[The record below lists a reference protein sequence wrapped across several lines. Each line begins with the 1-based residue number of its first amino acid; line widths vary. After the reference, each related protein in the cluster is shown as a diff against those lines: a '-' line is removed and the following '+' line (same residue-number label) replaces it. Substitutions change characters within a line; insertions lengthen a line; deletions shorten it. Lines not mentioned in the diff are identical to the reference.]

1 MSAHC
6 APITSISG
14 FPSISSLKRIHLY
27 LSIVWAALV
36 CVPAVFDKA
45 SAGIPPALGQ
55 PTLYDAWTYFL
66 DDFSPVVL
74 SRGTDGHIYF
84 LPYSGD
90 VSVTGLAG
98 APTASGTPS
107 GFGSWGDGDW
117 VIYRGSDSHV
127 HRLYQKPYLDYV
139 YNIIRQ
145 GDTWEWEDLT
155 ASSGAPTA
163 AGNPSG
169 YRRPDGVDSVFYRG
183 SDNHIYEI
191 YQVYDSLYHYYPTP
205 PGFGNLTSLT
215 GAPKA
220 DGDPSAYTRSDGI
233 FSVVYRGQTSRTLDG
248 HVYELYLDGGWSVGD
263 LTALTGAPGATG
275 NPSGYQRSDSVDSVV
290 YRGTN
295 GHIYELY
302 LKRVGREKSWRFG
315 DLTEQTGAPTAS
327 GSPVGY
333 VRSDGINSV
342 VYRGYDGH
350 INEIYLSDGAWNYVD
365 ITAAAGA
372 PNAASSPDGFEGLED
387 IGVNRVVYRGSDNN
401 VYELYLYGGEWSFE
415 NLTQ

>member
-45 SAGIPPALGQ
+45 FAGIPPASGQ
-55 PTLYDAWTYFL
+55 PTLYDKWSY
-66 DDFSPVVL
+66 DFDNHFPVVL
-74 SRGTDGHIYF
+74 SRGTDGHVYEIDTSIND
-84 LPYSGD
+84 L
-90 VSVTGLAG
+90 TALTG
-98 APTASGTPS
+98 APAASGTPS
-107 GFGSWGDGDW
+107 GLGSWDYEDW
-117 VIYRGSDSHV
+117 IIYRGSDSHV
-127 HRLYQKPYLDYV
+127 YLLFLPVGGDYYYGIHR
-139 YNIIRQ
+139 

-155 ASSGAPTA
+155 ALFSAPTA

-169 YRRPDGVDSVFYRG
+169 YRRPDGVDSIIYRG

-191 YQVYDSLYHYYPTP
+191 YYYSDSDFSWNYDLD

-233 FSVVYRGQTSRTLDG
+233 FSVVYKGQSSRTLDG

-315 DLTEQTGAPTAS
+315 DLTEKTGAPTAS

-342 VYRGYDGH
+342 VYRGHDGH
-350 INEIYLSDGAWNYVD
+350 IYEVYLSGGAWQYVD

-372 PNAASSPDGFEGLED
+372 PNAASSPDGSEGLED

-401 VYELYLYGGEWSFE
+401 VYGLYLYGGEWSFE
-415 NLTQ
+415 NLTH